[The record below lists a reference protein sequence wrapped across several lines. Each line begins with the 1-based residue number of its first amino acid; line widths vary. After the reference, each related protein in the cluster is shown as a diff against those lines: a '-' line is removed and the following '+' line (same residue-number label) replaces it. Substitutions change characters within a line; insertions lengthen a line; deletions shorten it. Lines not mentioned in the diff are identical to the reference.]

1 MFVSFFMTQIKKTK
15 EEIELLMT
23 EILDGPMAERDIGY
37 YMALGWVI
45 SECEIYEYFWV
56 YAEIAHLN
64 EVRKYFLFLRWA
76 RANGNKTSWSGFRDY
91 FPNYIKV

>member
-45 SECEIYEYFWV
+45 SECEIYEYF
-56 YAEIAHLN
+56 
-64 EVRKYFLFLRWA
+64 
-76 RANGNKTSWSGFRDY
+76 
-91 FPNYIKV
+91 